1 MVLDVVLAS
10 MRIDGL
16 YLQYDP
22 VVRYYLSDA
31 DCCNNSKKK
40 RVSYLHRTATTTYP
54 CSIPRLGG
62 SVGAGRVRLTRAQKY
77 KKNVSLQKKKNKCE
91 RKLLTYVPYSL

>member
-1 MVLDVVLAS
+1 MGCTCGTTQWLDIFYRK
-10 MRIDGL
+10 RI
-16 YLQYDP
+16 
-22 VVRYYLSDA
+22 A
-31 DCCNNSKKK
+31 EIIAKKK

-54 CSIPRLGG
+54 CSIPRLGE

-91 RKLLTYVPYSL
+91 RKLLAYVPYSL